1 MLDNTNTEYKFDEDF
16 DALFKESIKKEEDL
30 KKRIL
35 SGTVIGIDDKHVTVD
50 VGLKSEGKITLAE
63 FTNKETGELEVKVG
77 DKVDT
82 FMEMYENHKGQ
93 IVLSREKAKREEM
106 WNVLYEQFKAGELVK
121 GFVIKRIKGGF
132 IVDVKGV
139 SAFLPGSQL
148 DSRPMKNIYG
158 LVGTEQELKILKM
171 ERGQY
176 NDNMVVS
183 RKDAM
188 GSGANLAGF
197 EQEIE
202 EGKIVKGVV
211 KNITG
216 YGVFADL
223 GQIDGLLHVTD
234 ISWSRIN
241 HPSEVLKLGQEIE
254 VKVIKYDKENN
265 KVSLG
270 MKQLTADPWGT
281 LAEKYS
287 KNQLVDVKVINVT
300 DYGAF
305 VNVDEGVQGL
315 IHVSELSWGSDKNEI
330 LSTIKEGQELKAI
343 VMDLDFTKRRMNLS
357 LKRTQDSPW
366 VVFAGKHKEGDD
378 IEGIIKEIKDKMFIV
393 SLEGNVFG
401 KLNFLDLS
409 WNQDSLEK
417 VKDCKIGDTIKARI
431 LKISPDTENIMLG
444 VKHLVDDP
452 YILFAKE
459 HKVGNIVIG
468 VVKEIDK
475 VGMFMDLSGGVI
487 GFVKRSQMFADGEKD
502 TIYNE
507 GDEIEAVIIA
517 FEKNDRIVKLSVRA
531 HGDILQK
538 ESMYDG
544 ENKTTLGDIAGDIL
558 KKNTGEE

>member
-1 MLDNTNTEYKFDEDF
+1 MLDNTKTDYKFDEDF
-16 DALFKESIKKEEDL
+16 DALFKESIKEEKDL

-35 SGTVIGIDDKHVTVD
+35 SGTVLSIDDKHVTID
-50 VGLKSEGKITLAE
+50 VGLKSEGRIPLSE
-63 FTNKETGELEVKVG
+63 FTSKDAGKLEVKVG

-82 FMEMYENHKGQ
+82 FMEMYENGKGQ

-106 WNVLYEQFKAGELVK
+106 WDVLYDRFKAGESVK
-121 GFVIKRIKGGF
+121 GFVVKRIKGGF
-132 IVDVKGV
+132 IVDVQGV

-148 DSRPMKNIYG
+148 DSRPMKNIHG

-171 ERGQY
+171 ERLQY

-183 RKDAM
+183 RKEAM
-188 GSGANLAGF
+188 GSGTSVAGF

-202 EGKIVKGVV
+202 EGKIVKGIV

-241 HPSEVLKLGQEIE
+241 HPSEVLKLGQEIQ

-281 LAEKYS
+281 LAEKYT
-287 KNQLVDVKVINVT
+287 KNQVVDVKVINVT

-315 IHVSELSWGSDKNEI
+315 IHVSELSWGSDKNEV
-330 LSTIKEGQELKAI
+330 LSSIKEGQELKAI

-366 VVFAGKHKEGDD
+366 IVFASKHKEGDE

-393 SLEGNVFG
+393 TLGDNVFG

-417 VKDCKIGDTIKARI
+417 VKDCKIGDKIKTRI
-431 LKISPDTENIMLG
+431 LKISPDTENVILG
-444 VKHLVDDP
+444 VKHLIEDP
-452 YILFAKE
+452 YLLFSKE
-459 HKVGNIVIG
+459 HKVGNVLTG
-468 VVKEIDK
+468 TVKEIDK
-475 VGMFMDLSGGVI
+475 AGMFMDLGGGVD
-487 GFVKRSQMFADGEKD
+487 GFVKRNQMFADGEKD

-507 GDEIEAVIIA
+507 GDKVEAVIIA
-517 FEKNDRIVKLSVRA
+517 FEKNDRIVRLSVRA
-531 HGDILQK
+531 HGDMLQK

-544 ENKTTLGDIAGDIL
+544 ENKTTLGDIVGDIL
-558 KKNTGEE
+558 KKDTDKE